1 MGGPELF
8 DPWESAAGFAA
19 VWVAHLGRRYG
30 LLRALDG
37 LGRGAGPGE
46 IARLTGLDRK
56 AVGLWCEAAAELG
69 LLKGRRGRYAL
80 KGDARALILDDRDHR
95 YVGGLLSYLALR
107 SLDYHLFDALFGRG
121 SADSDGA
128 RHLTEAYAEAT
139 RWDHL
144 AFFELVV
151 PRVRGL
157 RSVLERG
164 ARALDIGCGTGGWA
178 VELCLRYSA
187 ASAVGVD
194 PDGAAIS
201 VARRRAEEAGLS
213 DRLTFVEGT
222 SESLEFGEEFDL
234 VYLGEVLCVASD
246 RLGVLRSARR
256 ALRRGGLLVVAE
268 GLSERTGDSRQD
280 ALLRFIALDYALQG
294 GSMLSRREL
303 SSLLSRSGFGRAR
316 FVHAGGGLWF
326 AVAARHGRGNSDGK
340 RRSGASKPTG

>member
-1 MGGPELF
+1 MF

-30 LLRALDG
+30 LLRTLDE
-37 LGRGAGPGE
+37 LGRAAGPGE
-46 IARLTGLDRK
+46 VARLTGLDRR

-69 LLKGRRGRYAL
+69 LLRKRRGRFAL
-80 KGDARALILDDRDHR
+80 RDEARALLLDERDLRH
-95 YVGGLLSYLALR
+95 VGGALSYLALR
-107 SLDYHLFDALFGRG
+107 SLDFHLFDALFGLG
-121 SADSDGA
+121 SAGGGGA

-157 RSVLERG
+157 RSVLEGG
-164 ARALDIGCGTGGWA
+164 ARALDLGCGTGGWA
-178 VELCLRYSA
+178 IELCRRYPA
-187 ASAVGVD
+187 ASVVGVD

-213 DRLTFVEGT
+213 GRVRFVEGT
-222 SESLEFGEEFDL
+222 GESLDGGEEFDL

-246 RLGVLRSARR
+246 RPGVLRSARR

-268 GLSERTGDSRQD
+268 GLSDRTGDPRHD
-280 ALLRFIALDYALQG
+280 ALLRFLALDYALQG

-303 SSLLSRSGFGRAR
+303 SSLTSRSGFGKAR
-316 FVHAGGGLWF
+316 FLHAGGGLWF
-326 AVAARHGRGNSDGK
+326 AVAAKAGRGGGK
-340 RRSGASKPTG
+340 RRSKAPESTG